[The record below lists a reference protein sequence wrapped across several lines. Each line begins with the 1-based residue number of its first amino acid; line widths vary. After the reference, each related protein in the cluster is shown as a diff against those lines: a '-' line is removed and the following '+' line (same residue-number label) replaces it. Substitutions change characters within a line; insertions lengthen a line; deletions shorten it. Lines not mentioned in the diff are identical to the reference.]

1 MPQLALSAGDLGPD
15 FELQSTAGQSVH
27 LYRTLEDSSVV
38 LFFYVRAFTP
48 VCMAEVC
55 SFRDNAADFA
65 GLNAAIYGI
74 SSDTDSVAQRFASF
88 HKLPFPLL
96 VDEGSRVRNLY
107 RVPKMFG
114 FLPGRSTYVI
124 GQNKR
129 ILQVTNGGLESSPH
143 IRESL
148 KALKT
153 L

>member
-1 MPQLALSAGDLGPD
+1 MSQVALAAGDLAPA
-15 FELQSTAGQSVH
+15 FELQSTDGTSVH
-27 LYRTLEDSSVV
+27 LYRTLENSSVV

-55 SFRDNAADFA
+55 SFRDNAGEFA
-65 GLNAAIYGI
+65 GLNAAVYGI
-74 SSDTDSVAQRFASF
+74 SSDADSVAQRFASF

-96 VDEGSRVRNLY
+96 VDKDSRVRNLY

-129 ILQVTNGGLESSPH
+129 ILQVTHGVFESSPH
-143 IRESL
+143 VKASL
-148 KALKT
+148 KALRS